1 MIANDLYKNG
11 KESMIILY
19 FYIRN
24 NNIAMSSKFQK
35 FIVFNLTFFAYA
47 GLHCL
52 REGWSYSKKEME
64 T

>member
-1 MIANDLYKNG
+1 MKFFVLAIH
-11 KESMIILY
+11 I

-24 NNIAMSSKFQK
+24 NNITMSSKFQK